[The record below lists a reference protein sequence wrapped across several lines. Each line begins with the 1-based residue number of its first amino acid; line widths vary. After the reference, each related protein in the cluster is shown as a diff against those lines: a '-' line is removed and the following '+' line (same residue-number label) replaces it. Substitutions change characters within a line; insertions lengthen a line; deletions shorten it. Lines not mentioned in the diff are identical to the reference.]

1 MLRWS
6 FQCFSFC
13 PLLFVL
19 SLGTTEKE
27 FVFFYLACSDF
38 TCKIWEKC
46 PESKLSE
53 ISRCSV
59 GFILKFLVW
68 DKTLSPHG
76 KQFRGKASPYSVP
89 FTALVLR
96 DKGYAVF
103 NISLLRNTL
112 LLCGF
117 LETSSPNELYI
128 VFHTQSEKLSKQ
140 SELAQ
145 CCLSTKTSACQSFV
159 LKSFLPAL
167 TVNFLPC
174 SAF

>member
-1 MLRWS
+1 MAQGWS
-6 FQCFSFC
+6 PYDISGQ
-13 PLLFVL
+13 PVLLPGHLHSKSV
-19 SLGTTEKE
+19 SW
-27 FVFFYLACSDF
+27 CSDGASSVSIF
-38 TCKIWEKC
+38 AHCFLPCPWAPLKKSLFFFLFSLPWLHLKIWEKC

-96 DKGYAVF
+96 DKGYGVF
-103 NISLLRNTL
+103 NISLLRNIL

-128 VFHTQSEKLSKQ
+128 LFHTQK
-140 SELAQ
+140 AQ
-145 CCLSTKTSACQSFV
+145 
-159 LKSFLPAL
+159 
-167 TVNFLPC
+167 
-174 SAF
+174 